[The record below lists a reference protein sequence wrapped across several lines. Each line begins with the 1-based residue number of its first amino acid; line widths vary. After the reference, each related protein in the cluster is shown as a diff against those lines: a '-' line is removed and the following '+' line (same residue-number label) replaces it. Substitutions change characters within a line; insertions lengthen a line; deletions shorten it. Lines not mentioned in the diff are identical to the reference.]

1 MRYDNRVTF
10 AIEKEKVYNPKTSKT
25 EKPIEVLEPIPC
37 NFSPLSSQR
46 TALEYGDVKK
56 RVNVIRLQGNYT
68 EPVTLAFIDDK
79 KYLIVKPIYYRH
91 DTVFYVEEV
100 K

>member
-1 MRYDNRVTF
+1 MRYDNRVIF

-25 EKPIEVLEPIPC
+25 EQSMEVLEPIPC

-56 RVNVIRLQGNYT
+56 RMNVIRLNGNYNY
-68 EPVTLAFIDDK
+68 PVTHAYIDNK

>member
-1 MRYDNRVTF
+1 MRYDNRVVFVT
-10 AIEKEKVYNPKTSKT
+10 EKEKIYNPQTSKY
-25 EKPIEVLEPIPC
+25 EKSIEHSEPIPC
-37 NFSPLSSQR
+37 NFNPLSSQR

-56 RVNVIRLQGNYT
+56 SINVIRLRGNYT
-68 EPVTLAFIDDK
+68 KLVTHALIDGK
-79 KYLIVKPIYYRH
+79 KYLITKPIHYRH